1 MTTENQQLYR
11 AVPDTRL
18 VWRHWAEDAERT
30 EAEPLTLVYDLAS
43 DCTHLLNPLGVGILR
58 MLQETPM
65 TAAEVAEESGL
76 SESQAWRFLM
86 TLAGKG
92 LVEELR
98 PNNSRERNAAQ

>member
-1 MTTENQQLYR
+1 MSSEKYL

-18 VWRHWAEDAERT
+18 VWRHWAQDAERT

-43 DCTHLLNPLGVGILR
+43 DNTHLLNPLGVGIIR

-76 SESQAWRFLM
+76 SENQVRRFLM
-86 TLAGKG
+86 TLEGKG
-92 LVEELR
+92 LVEE
-98 PNNSRERNAAQ
+98 NIVS